1 MGYCF
6 NPQCGS
12 PAIGGQNYCQ
22 SCGAKLMLM
31 ERYRAI
37 QLLGKG
43 GWGKV
48 FLSEDIQADRQCV
61 VKQLLPPIE
70 VQNNPA
76 SLQTFLRLFREEAAR
91 LSELG
96 HHPQVPTLFDYFEQE
111 LEQVRQPKGQSASKY
126 LYMVQEYIQGKNLLE
141 ELQQKGNFD
150 EVQIRKFLREILPVI
165 ERVHG
170 RNVIHRDI
178 KPENIMRRT
187 DDNQLVLIDFGVAK
201 KFTET
206 NAGKPG
212 TRVFT
217 EGYASIEQISGRASP
232 ASDLYSL
239 GMTCLHLLT
248 GRSPQALEQFF
259 QGQSWWQEALTRCQI
274 TPQLKQILN
283 HLLEPIAKDR
293 YQSAHAVYL
302 DLLPKV
308 TVSRSQLEFTF
319 TEADLQANSAQLTQA
334 IEIVNETPYTSLKG
348 EWVIPS
354 DRITWITVSPTRF
367 STKLKNHETKI
378 QFNLTINPEYLMSNL
393 VYSRALILKTNT
405 EPSEYELIIKV
416 QKVSPFAIDNRTL
429 PYAHLTGIFIASVS
443 IIPIAT
449 TIYTL
454 IFSGVPLPDA
464 LEISVFG
471 WAIAWAVLRL
481 CLFPKT
487 KLFCALDRVSL
498 FTKNRLF
505 AAFDGLLFGT
515 LFGIVWVLISEWV
528 TGSWYDRFACLL
540 IAALLTKTIFWV
552 GFRVIRQLL
561 TWLPAVSTSTRQI
574 LRSFEQR
581 GFNKVTA
588 FGILLLAIFAGI
600 SWGAFW
606 ISRDQVLLSSLIVA
620 VSNGAFFLTLIWY
633 FKPVRNLIY
642 KRKKHQEERQNR
654 LLIEP

>member
-1 MGYCF
+1 MSYCF
-6 NPQCGS
+6 NPRCDS

-22 SCGAKLMLM
+22 SCGAKLLLM

-48 FLSEDIQADRQCV
+48 FLSQDLQADRRCV

-96 HHPQVPTLFDYFEQE
+96 HHPQIPTLFDYFEQE
-111 LEQVRQPKGQSASKY
+111 LEQVGQSKGRSMPKY
-126 LYMVQEYIQGKNLLE
+126 LYMVQEYIQGGNLLE
-141 ELQQKGNFD
+141 ELQQGSFD
-150 EVQIRKFLREILPVI
+150 EIQLRKFLRELLPII

-187 DDNQLVLIDFGVAK
+187 ADHQLVLIDFGVAK

-217 EGYASIEQISGRASP
+217 EGYAAIEQISGRALP

-239 GMTCLHLLT
+239 GATCLHLLT
-248 GRSPQALEQFF
+248 GKSPQVLEQLF
-259 QGQSWWQEALTRCQI
+259 QGQLWWQEALNRCQI
-274 TPQLKQILN
+274 TPQLKQVLN
-283 HLLEPIAKDR
+283 RMLEPIARDR
-293 YQSAHAVYL
+293 YQSAHEVYQ
-302 DLLPKV
+302 DLLPKI

-319 TEADLQANSAQLTQA
+319 TEADLQADSARLTQA
-334 IEIVNETPYTSLKG
+334 IEIVNQTPYTAFKG
-348 EWVIPS
+348 EWRVPS
-354 DRITWITVSPTRF
+354 DRITWITISPERF
-367 STKLKNHETKI
+367 GTKLKEHETKI
-378 QFNLTINPEYLMSNL
+378 QFNLTINPEYLMSNR
-393 VYSRALILKTNT
+393 VYNRSLILKTNT
-405 EPSEYELIIKV
+405 EPNEYELILKV
-416 QKVSPFAIDNRTL
+416 QKVAPLAIADRTL
-429 PYAHLTGIFIASVS
+429 PYVHLAGAFIAAV
-443 IIPIAT
+443 PIFPIVAFV
-449 TIYTL
+449 YTL
-454 IFSGVPLPDA
+454 IFSGVPLPSA
-464 LEISVFG
+464 FEISAFG
-471 WAIAWAVLRL
+471 WAIVWAVLRW
-481 CLFPKT
+481 LFPKV
-487 KLFCALDRVSL
+487 KLFCALDRVPL

-515 LFGIVWVLISEWV
+515 LFGIVWVVIREWV
-528 TGSWYDRFACLL
+528 VGSWYDRFASLFV
-540 IAALLTKTIFWV
+540 AALVTKTLFRV

-561 TWLPAVSTSTRQI
+561 IWLPAIGISMRQI
-574 LRSFEQR
+574 LRSFDQR
-581 GFNKVTA
+581 GFRKVTA
-588 FGILLLAIFAGI
+588 IVILLLAICAGL
-600 SWGAFW
+600 SWGALW
-606 ISRDQVLLSSLIVA
+606 VLKDQLVLSLLVVA
-620 VSNGAFFLTLIWY
+620 VSNSALLLTLIWY

-642 KRKKHQEERQNR
+642 QRKKHQEERQNR

>member
-6 NPQCGS
+6 NPRCKS

-48 FLSEDIQADRQCV
+48 FLSEDTQANRHCV

-70 VQNNPA
+70 VQKNPA
-76 SLQTFLRLFREEAAR
+76 SLTTFLRLFREEAAR
-91 LSELG
+91 LAELG
-96 HHPQVPTLFDYFEQE
+96 HHPQIPTLFDYFEQE
-111 LEQVRQPKGQSASKY
+111 LEQMGQPKGQSAPKY
-126 LYMVQEYIQGKNLLE
+126 LYMVQEYIRGTNLLE
-141 ELQQKGNFD
+141 ELQQKGSFD
-150 EVQIRKFLREILPVI
+150 EIQIRRFLRELLPVI

-217 EGYASIEQISGRASP
+217 EGYAAIEQISGRASA

-239 GMTCLHLLT
+239 GATCLHLLT
-248 GRSPQALEQFF
+248 GKSPQAIEQLF
-259 QGQSWWQEALTRCQI
+259 QSQSWWQEALNRCQI
-274 TPQLKQILN
+274 TPQLKQVLN

-293 YQSAHAVYL
+293 YQSAHDVYL
-302 DLLPKV
+302 DLLPKIM
-308 TVSRSQLEFTF
+308 VSRSRLEFTF
-319 TEADLQANSAQLTQA
+319 TEADLQTNSAQLTQA
-334 IEIVNETPYTSLKG
+334 IEIVNATPYTSFKG
-348 EWVIPS
+348 EWVVPA
-354 DRITWITVSPTRF
+354 DRLTWITISPERF

-393 VYSRALILKTNT
+393 VYDRALILKTNT
-405 EPSEYELIIKV
+405 EPSEYELTIKV
-416 QKVSPFAIDNRTL
+416 QKIAPLAVNHTL
-429 PYAHLTGIFIASVS
+429 PYAHLIGVFIASIP
-443 IIPIAT
+443 IIPIVA

-454 IFSGVPLPDA
+454 IFSGVALPDA
-464 LEISVFG
+464 FEISAVG
-471 WAIAWAVLRL
+471 WAIGWSVLRG
-481 CLFPKT
+481 LFPT
-487 KLFCALDRVSL
+487 AKLFCALDSVAL
-498 FTKNRLF
+498 FTESRLF

-515 LFGIVWVLISEWV
+515 LFGIVWVFIRNWV
-528 TGSWYDRFACLL
+528 TGSWYDRFAPLL
-540 IAALLTKTIFWV
+540 VAALVTKILFWV
-552 GFRVIRQLL
+552 SFRVIRQLL
-561 TWLPAVSTSTRQI
+561 LWIPAIGTSTGRI
-574 LRSFEQR
+574 LRSFGQR
-581 GFNKVTA
+581 GFKKVTA
-588 FGILLLAIFAGI
+588 LGILLLAIVAGI
-600 SWGAFW
+600 SWGALW
-606 ISRDQVLLSSLIVA
+606 ISKDKFLLFSLVVA
-620 VSNGAFFLTLIWY
+620 VSNGAFFLTLMKY
-633 FKPVRNLIY
+633 FKPVRNLLY

-654 LLIEP
+654 LLIDP

>member
-1 MGYCF
+1 MSYCF
-6 NPQCGS
+6 NPRCDS

-22 SCGAKLMLM
+22 ICGAKLMLM

-48 FLSEDIQADRQCV
+48 FLSQDTQADRRCV

-76 SLQTFLRLFREEAAR
+76 SLQTFLRLFREEAVR

-96 HHPQVPTLFDYFEQE
+96 HHPQIPTLFDYFEQE
-111 LEQVRQPKGQSASKY
+111 LEQVGQHKQSNSKY
-126 LYMVQEYIQGKNLLE
+126 LYMVQEYIQGENLLE
-141 ELQQKGNFD
+141 ELQQKGSFD
-150 EVQIRKFLREILPVI
+150 EIQIRNFLRELLPVI

-178 KPENIMRRT
+178 KPENIMRRS

-239 GMTCLHLLT
+239 GATCLHLLT
-248 GRSPQALEQFF
+248 GKSPQVLEQSF
-259 QGQSWWQEALTRCQI
+259 QGQFWWQEALNRSQI
-274 TPQLKQILN
+274 TPQLKQVLN
-283 HLLEPIAKDR
+283 HLLEPIAQHR
-293 YQSAHAVYL
+293 YQSAHEVYQ
-302 DLLPKV
+302 DLLPKI

-319 TEADLQANSAQLTQA
+319 TEADLQTNPARLTQA
-334 IEIVNETPYTSLKG
+334 IEIVNKTPYTSFKG
-348 EWVIPS
+348 EWIVPI
-354 DRITWITVSPTRF
+354 DRMTWITISPERF
-367 STKLKNHETKI
+367 STKLKKHETKI
-378 QFNLTINPEYLMSNL
+378 QFDLTINPEYLMSNQ
-393 VYSRALILKTNT
+393 VYNRSLILKTNT
-405 EPSEYELIIKV
+405 EPSEYELITKV
-416 QKVSPFAIDNRTL
+416 QKVSPFAIVDRTL
-429 PYAHLTGIFIASVS
+429 PYAPLAGVFIASVPV
-443 IIPIAT
+443 IPIIAT
-449 TIYTL
+449 LYTL

-464 LEISVFG
+464 FEISAFG
-471 WAIAWAVLRL
+471 WAISWAVLRVW
-481 CLFPKT
+481 LFPKT

-498 FTKNRLF
+498 FTENRLF

-515 LFGIVWVLISEWV
+515 LFGIVWVVIREWI
-528 TGSWYDRFACLL
+528 TGSWYDRFASLFV
-540 IAALLTKTIFWV
+540 AALVTKTLFWV
-552 GFRVIRQLL
+552 GFRVIRQLVI
-561 TWLPAVSTSTRQI
+561 WLPAIGISTGRM
-574 LRSFEQR
+574 LRSFDQR
-581 GFNKVTA
+581 GFRKVTA
-588 FGILLLAIFAGI
+588 IGILLLAILAGT

-606 ISRDQVLLSSLIVA
+606 ILKDQFVLSSLILA
-620 VSNGAFFLTLIWY
+620 VSNSAFFLTLIWY